1 MKKISTVLILLS
13 AVAMIVPF
21 TGNAAESAVTVK
33 MVSNAPGEVTIVKKT
48 GNGYTTVK
56 RTVKYVIV
64 DGDIYVISGG
74 KQYKAEASDMAGYAY
89 CVDLGGRNNVWY
101 FNLN

>member
-1 MKKISTVLILLS
+1 MKRISTALILLS
-13 AVAMIVPF
+13 AIAMVAPF
-21 TGNAAESAVTVK
+21 VGNAGESAVVATTIT
-33 MVSNAPGEVTIVKKT
+33 NAPGEVTLVKKT
-48 GNGYTTVK
+48 GNGNMTIR

-64 DGDIYVISGG
+64 DDEVYVISGG
-74 KQYKAEASDMAGYAY
+74 KQYKAEASDMAGYSY